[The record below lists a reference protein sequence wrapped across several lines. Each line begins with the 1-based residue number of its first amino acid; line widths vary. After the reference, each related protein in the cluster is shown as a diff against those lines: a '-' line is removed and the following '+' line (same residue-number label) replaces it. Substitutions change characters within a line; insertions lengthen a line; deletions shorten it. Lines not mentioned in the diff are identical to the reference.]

1 MLPDKDALLEL
12 ESTNK
17 GLLLTRVKLI
27 RADDAAPLSQHRL
40 GMVVY
45 NTATVNDVVPGI
57 YYNTGERWLL
67 IAAGN
72 TTSITYNPVTH
83 EITYVN
89 QNEET
94 QVINLEEVVKAVE
107 TVTVLDYDPASHVIT
122 YQDESGAPHTLDLT
136 VGSLSYDKALN
147 KLTYKAEDGT
157 STPLPLNNTDF
168 SYDPTT
174 HLLTYTNTLGVQ
186 QTEDLSDIVK
196 KLETL
201 TEIQVNSDNR
211 HFHYKDEKGNTTN
224 LDLMPVVKNLETL
237 TSISTNS
244 DNRHFHY
251 KDEKGNTTNLDL
263 MPVVKNLETL
273 TSITENTDG
282 TFTYRDEKGDPQ
294 IINIANLESL
304 TGLQYDPLNHML
316 TYTDE
321 NGTPHELMLN
331 NTRLT
336 YDASLSELVYTDSR
350 GEENRINLANII
362 RQKETLTAI
371 NGNVVEDSGNALF
384 RITYTDENSSNTVV
398 DIGATNG
405 LSIDGTTG
413 NVKLGGPITENTVI
427 ETDNSNTLAITG
439 LKYSTESNDKIVV
452 ADASTGV
459 LKALKAAMPKFFYM
473 PSVIIPTA
481 PEQLSSGNGEI
492 DLYAIYA
499 EQFGS
504 PKKSSPDAP
513 PLPVLPKN
521 ELFYYITWFDEAVF
535 DNVSVDENGVMM
547 YHVKPDADVTV
558 GSFMNIVFA
567 VK

>member
-1 MLPDKDALLEL
+1 MKIKLLFILLLTSVFLAPAVAQQKIRDNTLSGEMLPDKDALLEL

-17 GLLLTRVKLI
+17 GLLLTWVKLI

-237 TSISTNS
+237 TSI
-244 DNRHFHY
+244 
-251 KDEKGNTTNLDL
+251 
-263 MPVVKNLETL
+263 
-273 TSITENTDG
+273 TENTDG

-362 RQKETLTAI
+362 RQKETLTSI

-384 RITYTDENSSNTVV
+384 RITYTDENSSNTAV

>member
-1 MLPDKDALLEL
+1 MKIKLLFILLLTSVFLAPAVAQQKIRDNTLSGEMLPDKDALLEL

-17 GLLLTRVKLI
+17 GLLLTWVKLI

-136 VGSLSYDKALN
+136 VGSLSYDKALH

-201 TEIQVNSDNR
+201 TEIQV
-211 HFHYKDEKGNTTN
+211 
-224 LDLMPVVKNLETL
+224 
-237 TSISTNS
+237 NS

-362 RQKETLTAI
+362 RQKETMTSI

-384 RITYTDENSSNTVV
+384 RITYTDENSSNTAV

-547 YHVKPDADVTV
+547 YHVKPDADFTV